1 MGKNTPKD
9 FDVDAWLDGLSRPQ
23 RSVRV
28 YQRGDIMAQ
37 LDDQPRRSR
46 TRTRSMMVSAAWL
59 MRPRR
64 LCVPSMRSWP
74 RR

>member
-28 YQRGDIMAQ
+28 YQRGEIIQ
-37 LDDQPRRSR
+37 LRHNVAALIHAHRTLRPLRRR
-46 TRTRSMMVSAAWL
+46 HR
-59 MRPRR
+59 
-64 LCVPSMRSWP
+64 
-74 RR
+74 